1 MRSPAEPT
9 LFRPGDIFAR
19 SGGQAFRQPLFDD
32 GRNEVSLLGDAPAS
46 ASGRG
51 PTAPD
56 EPASHAKGTRRL
68 LCALIS
74 TSGVQE

>member
-9 LFRPGDIFAR
+9 LFRPGDILAC
-19 SGGQAFRQPLFDD
+19 SGGQAFQQPLFDD
-32 GRNEVSLLGDAPAS
+32 GRNEVSLLCDAHTS

-56 EPASHAKGTRRL
+56 ESASHAKGMRWP
-68 LCALIS
+68 LCALIL